1 MQKYIF
7 YVLFLCLAKEKIK
20 LNQECRLIVFCVEDA
35 KRLAKNEA
43 ALSVKKICLFEA
55 VRNVVTNCKFRF
67 LAYGGRFLA
76 K

>member
-1 MQKYIF
+1 MEELHPK
-7 YVLFLCLAKEKIK
+7 
-20 LNQECRLIVFCVEDA
+20 CRLIVFCVEDA

-55 VRNVVTNCKFRF
+55 VRNVVTSCKFRF
-67 LAYGGRFLA
+67 LAYGARFLA